1 VKTVDRDASVTR
13 EATAARRALKAL
25 ARPAGQFDA
34 SRYFRGTR
42 HLGFYNVRTT
52 EIRRLAR
59 DVAGRHAADWSIDE
73 AQAFA
78 SALIADRFLEAKGIG
93 LETLARFRR
102 QFTPALLPV
111 WKRWL
116 SANHAD
122 NWATTDVMCGA
133 LISPLLLAHPEL
145 VPEIRRWPRHRN
157 LWVRRA
163 SAVSL
168 VPLARR
174 GLALNE
180 AYATARELGR
190 FPEDLVHKAA
200 GWLLREAGKADRDR
214 LERFLRAE
222 GATLPRTTVR
232 YALER
237 FPARKRRRLLL
248 ATRPAA

>member
-1 VKTVDRDASVTR
+1 MTPIGRATSVR
-13 EATAARRALKAL
+13 KEAAATRRAVKAL

-34 SRYFRGTR
+34 SRYFRGT
-42 HLGFYNVRTT
+42 HDLGFYNVRTA

-59 DVAGRHAADWSIDE
+59 HVARRHAADWSIDE
-73 AQAFA
+73 ALAFA
-78 SALIADRFLEAKGIG
+78 GALIADRFLEVKGVGI
-93 LETLARFRR
+93 ETLARFRR

-116 SANHAD
+116 SADHAD

-133 LISPLLLAHPEL
+133 LIGPLLLAHPRL
-145 VPEIRRWPRHRN
+145 VPQVRRWTRHRN

-174 GLALNE
+174 GLALDE
-180 AYATARELGR
+180 VYATVRDLRGC
-190 FPEDLVHKAA
+190 PEDLIHKAV
-200 GWLLREAGKADRDR
+200 GWLLREAGKADLGR
-214 LERFLRAE
+214 LERFLLAQ

-237 FPARKRRRLLL
+237 FPERKRRVLLA
-248 ATRPAA
+248 ATRPRV